1 MLPKENPSS
10 LSNLMLSTL
19 PSFFALS
26 PCCANSTDSSQS
38 IKNLRGAASHLKSN
52 IFLHLYYHFAS
63 SNSQLI
69 SQSAVFQP
77 SCNLRSRRRQA
88 SLDSVRLWKGDISN
102 QGWKL
107 HRQWSEDTSGLPFA
121 IVCTDTDATPDIET
135 NIWNEQGCE
144 TRWLSKIAQTD
155 SLLLLSHLCCEK
167 QHLPETD
174 HTYTANPAFLSH
186 THRSAFVPQSKYRT
200 VRTNYS
206 WKWNRLPKKMMPC
219 ACQYSR
225 DNFNNATLNLAWP

>member
-144 TRWLSKIAQTD
+144 TRWLSKTAQTVCCYFLIFAVRN
-155 SLLLLSHLCCEK
+155 STCQRLTTLTQPIQHFFPIPTGLLSFPKVNTGLLEQTTRESGTGFLKGWCPVPVSI
-167 QHLPETD
+167 QETIS
-174 HTYTANPAFLSH
+174 T
-186 THRSAFVPQSKYRT
+186 
-200 VRTNYS
+200 
-206 WKWNRLPKKMMPC
+206 MP
-219 ACQYSR
+219 
-225 DNFNNATLNLAWP
+225 L

>member
-10 LSNLMLSTL
+10 LSNLMLSAL

-69 SQSAVFQP
+69 SQLSSSPVVTYGVGGG
-77 SCNLRSRRRQA
+77 RQVLIQ
-88 SLDSVRLWKGDISN
+88 LDSGKGTS
-102 QGWKL
+102 GWKL
-107 HRQWSEDTSGLPFA
+107 QRQWSEETSGLPFA
-121 IVCTDTDATPDIET
+121 IACTDTDATPDRET

-155 SLLLLSHLCCEK
+155 SLLLLSHPCCEK

-186 THRSAFVPQSKYRT
+186 THRPAFIPQSKYRT

-219 ACQYSR
+219 PCQYSR

>member
-10 LSNLMLSTL
+10 LSNLMLSAL

-88 SLDSVRLWKGDISN
+88 SLDSVRLWKGDIRLKATEAVEWRDFRITFCYCVYRYRCNS
-102 QGWKL
+102 
-107 HRQWSEDTSGLPFA
+107 RQRNKYLKWARLWNKVAFQN
-121 IVCTDTDATPDIET
+121 CTDRQSVATF
-135 NIWNEQGCE
+135 
-144 TRWLSKIAQTD
+144 S
-155 SLLLLSHLCCEK
+155 SLLWETAPARDWPHLHS
-167 QHLPETD
+167 QSSISFP
-174 HTYTANPAFLSH
+174 Y
-186 THRSAFVPQSKYRT
+186 PQACFHS
-200 VRTNYS
+200 
-206 WKWNRLPKKMMPC
+206 PK
-219 ACQYSR
+219 
-225 DNFNNATLNLAWP
+225 